1 MTVSTPSAPTATPG
15 LERAFQ
21 SVPRFRHEPYVVA
34 AILEFG
40 RALESG
46 RLAPSQTAET
56 LLRRNPFALLLA
68 ILLDQGV
75 PAERAFQAPQTL
87 HERLGHLDPARM
99 AGDEPGVLR
108 AMSARPMPH
117 RFPAVGTRWIVRA
130 ASRVSDELDGDVRR
144 LWADRPTARALQA
157 RFEAFDGIGQK
168 KAAMAVEI
176 LARDFAVPLDEMSGS
191 DVAVDVHVRR
201 VFLRTGLSA
210 SDSIEDIV
218 RAARELHP
226 LRPGELDV
234 PVWMIGRNWC
244 RPRSP
249 KCSACPISWAC
260 PSSTAYPQSAENLV
274 SLRAPATLAAGKRAP
289 VARVGAGEDVS
300 GNP

>member
-1 MTVSTPSAPTATPG
+1 MTVSAPRAAARTAA
-15 LERAFQ
+15 LERSFQ
-21 SVPRFRHEPYVVA
+21 PAPRFRREPYVVA
-34 AILEFG
+34 AVLEFG
-40 RALESG
+40 RALETG
-46 RLAPSQTAET
+46 RLAPSQAAEA

-75 PAERAFQAPQTL
+75 PAERAFEAPQTL
-87 HERLGHLDPARM
+87 NERLGHLDPTRM
-99 AGDEPGVLR
+99 AGDAVGVLQ
-108 AMSARPMPH
+108 AMSAKPMPH

-130 ASRVSDELDGDVRR
+130 ATRVSAELDGDVRR
-144 LWADRPTARALQA
+144 LWADRPTARTLQA

-201 VFLRTGLSA
+201 VFVRAGLSA
-210 SDSIEDIV
+210 SGSTDDIV

-249 KCSACPISWAC
+249 KCSSCPISWAC
-260 PSSTAYPQSAENLV
+260 PSSTTYPE
-274 SLRAPATLAAGKRAP
+274 
-289 VARVGAGEDVS
+289 
-300 GNP
+300 